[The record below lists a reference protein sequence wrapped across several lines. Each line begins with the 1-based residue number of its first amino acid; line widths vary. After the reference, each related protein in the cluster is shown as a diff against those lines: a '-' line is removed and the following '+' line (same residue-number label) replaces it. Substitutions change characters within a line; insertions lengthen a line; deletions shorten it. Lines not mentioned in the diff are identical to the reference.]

1 MIYIN
6 RGVFPPTRSPLPP
19 FLAYPQA
26 HIHTRTSL
34 ATAHN
39 APFPLRAST
48 KAKAGCYR
56 QFALSNFSCVTYRVP
71 DSARS
76 LSRCNYTWS
85 RTSAVFNVD
94 VCRTTRRFSPILP
107 IYYPLT
113 LPVSFHYSRPSYV
126 FFLFSSFETS
136 SSHSIRPYSD
146 LVLELFLFFLLLFFF
161 LALHSLIFSSNGPD

>member
-6 RGVFPPTRSPLPP
+6 RGVFPPTQSPLPP

-113 LPVSFHYSRPSYV
+113 LPVSFHYSRPSYL
-126 FFLFSSFETS
+126 FFLFSSFLPSKPPRRTLFVLIPTWCS
-136 SSHSIRPYSD
+136 SS
-146 LVLELFLFFLLLFFF
+146 FCF
-161 LALHSLIFSSNGPD
+161 FSSSSFFSLCTP